1 MGDRGVKDL
10 KTGRGDRTKR
20 DLLRV
25 RFRIKGLCLRI
36 MRDRLLRD
44 RLLGLQDLL
53 LVLLV
58 LVKDR
63 DFIYFLLQKKRIDFS
78 FI

>member
-1 MGDRGVKDL
+1 VGDRGIKDL

-44 RLLGLQDLL
+44 RLLRDLL

>member
-1 MGDRGVKDL
+1 MGDRGIKDL

-44 RLLGLQDLL
+44 RLLGLQDR
-53 LVLLV
+53 LLV
-58 LVKDR
+58 LVQDR

>member
-44 RLLGLQDLL
+44 RLLGLQDR
-53 LVLLV
+53 LLV
-58 LVKDR
+58 LVQDR